1 MPYVRCPH
9 CGLRSYSA
17 ARFSSRDVC
26 PGCHEMYV
34 LAPQALRDA
43 EEAEPVTA
51 GRFGEESDDTG

>member
-34 LAPQALRDA
+34 IAPQAARD
-43 EEAEPVTA
+43 EPERETVTIGPVT
-51 GRFGEESDDTG
+51 EESEETD